1 VRTGDLDGGRGSA
14 AHPCGDLARGACQ
27 DVGVIDQGTGGHGPQ
42 RAIVTGRNRGDPPI
56 T

>member
-1 VRTGDLDGGRGSA
+1 
-14 AHPCGDLARGACQ
+14 
-27 DVGVIDQGTGGHGPQ
+27 VIDQGTGGHGPQ